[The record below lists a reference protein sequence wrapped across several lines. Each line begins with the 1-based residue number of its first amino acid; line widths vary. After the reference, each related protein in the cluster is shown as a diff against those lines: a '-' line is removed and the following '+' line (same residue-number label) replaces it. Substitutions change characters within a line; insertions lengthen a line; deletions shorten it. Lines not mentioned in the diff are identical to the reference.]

1 MNIPSSFFTRSW
13 YRRAQELIP
22 VLENLRGVVDNSE
35 FFQRDNYRV
44 LVQVRR
50 SLVHDM
56 EKLYEVQ
63 PSLAQVHAVITH
75 DGKPMDVV
83 IEGALLSLGWCSDLV
98 RPAGLLTGIVESADF
113 RLAVSVLEQA
123 VTQISKACD
132 PDRPLPQT
140 QWGDHG
146 LGARKHLRSETNTD
160 DLHGDS

>member
-1 MNIPSSFFTRSW
+1 M
-13 YRRAQELIP
+13 
-22 VLENLRGVVDNSE
+22 
-35 FFQRDNYRV
+35 
-44 LVQVRR
+44 QVRR

-83 IEGALLSLGWCSDLV
+83 IEGALLSLGRCSNWV
-98 RPAGLLTGIVESADF
+98 CPAGLLTGIVESADF

-140 QWGDHG
+140 QLGDHG
-146 LGARKHLRSETNTD
+146 LGASKHFEERNE
-160 DLHGDS
+160 HGRLTQ